1 MNLDIPAHLRARV
14 DALAARSSLS
24 AAEVIADALE
34 NGHSLEWQER
44 YLEKVAAGLD
54 DADLGDFATDAEIG
68 AGVNKYR
75 PA

>member
-1 MNLDIPAHLRARV
+1 MTLDIPAHLRARV

-44 YLEKVAAGLD
+44 YLEKVAAGLA

-68 AGVNKYR
+68 AVVNKYR